1 MQLNNVILISI
12 VFVIKRDFFG
22 NLLFIITTDVSVN
35 LKNVSCHESV
45 STSTRTVVT
54 IKKISTKIMEPT
66 IRSRSE
72 NRCPMNAFM
81 IRNSVFGIADATLRS
96 DVKAAC
102 IGVRTSV
109 ELFVVSR
116 NLYIQYCK
124 EEKIHF
130 ILVRDRI

>member
-96 DVKAAC
+96 DVKPAC